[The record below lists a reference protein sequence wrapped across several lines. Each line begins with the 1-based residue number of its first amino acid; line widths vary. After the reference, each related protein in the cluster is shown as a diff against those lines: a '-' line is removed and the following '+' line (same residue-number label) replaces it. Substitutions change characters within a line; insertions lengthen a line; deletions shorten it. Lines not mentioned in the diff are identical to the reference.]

1 MNMAKKRNKKKIG
14 LVKTILITLLILIIS
29 IVGVYFSIK
38 KLNSDTCKLMINSVI
53 PIVNAKNVDSTN
65 SNLASEFFTDGLS
78 RCRTWISY
86 YIPAISIVEASNNIV
101 IEVDDVS
108 QSEERLPIVE
118 SKIISDN
125 RIKND
130 TTYSPDFNALLN
142 QELSFEINKNLPS
155 ILIVHTHASESY
167 TPTNQNSYLPSDPS
181 RTEDTRFNMVRVGE
195 EMTKELKK
203 YGLNV
208 IHDKTIH
215 DYPSYTNS
223 YKNTLTTIDEHL
235 ENNPSIQIVLDIH
248 RDALQAA
255 DGTKTKLVTE
265 LNGEKVAQVLVLCG
279 TNQAGLPND
288 HWEENL
294 KFALKIQDKLD
305 KFYPG
310 LARPLSIRK
319 ERFNMHATNGSL
331 ILEIGTNGNTLEEA
345 LASIKYLAKCVAE
358 VL

>member
-1 MNMAKKRNKKKIG
+1 MHRYKSFYIIK
-14 LVKTILITLLILIIS
+14 LKTII
-29 IVGVYFSIK
+29 YFLVAVVVCSFFIAFSVN
-38 KLNSDTCKLMINSVI
+38 KLNADTCKMMINSVI
-53 PIVNAKNVDSTN
+53 PTVCATNNDSTN
-65 SNLASEFFTDGLS
+65 SNFIANFFEDGLS
-78 RCRTWISY
+78 GCRAWISY
-86 YIPAISIVEASNNIV
+86 YIPSMSVVEASNSIV
-101 IEVDDVS
+101 IEVEDAS
-108 QSEERLPIVE
+108 QTEERLPIVE

-130 TTYSPDFNALLN
+130 TSYSPDFNSLLN
-142 QELSFEINKNLPS
+142 QKLSFDINNDMPS

-223 YKNTLTTIDEHL
+223 YKNTLTTIEKHL
-235 ENNPSIQIVLDIH
+235 ENNPSIQIVLDMH

-265 LNGEKVAQVLVLCG
+265 INGEKVAQVLVLCG

-294 KFALKIQDKLD
+294 KFALKIQDRLD

-319 ERFNMHATNGSL
+319 ERFNMHATKGSL

-345 LASIKYLAKCVAE
+345 LASIKYLAKCIAE